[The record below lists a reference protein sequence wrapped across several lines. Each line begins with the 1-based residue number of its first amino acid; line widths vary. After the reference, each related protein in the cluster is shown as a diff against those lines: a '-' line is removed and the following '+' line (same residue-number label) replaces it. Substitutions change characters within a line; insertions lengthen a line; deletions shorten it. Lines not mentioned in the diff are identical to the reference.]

1 MMSLA
6 IFFSFALQFYVPV
19 NLLKPIVERRVRP
32 EHHLRAEYILRI
44 SLVLLT
50 FSLAAAVP
58 KLDLFI
64 SLVGSVS
71 RYGEISPDWNFESY

>member
-1 MMSLA
+1 MNSAKYKYL
-6 IFFSFALQFYVPV
+6 VTTV
-19 NLLKPIVERRVRP
+19 CRVSP
-32 EHHLRAEYILRI
+32 EYHLRAEYCLRI
-44 SLVLLT
+44 GLVLLT

-71 RYGEISPDWNFESY
+71 R

>member
-32 EHHLRAEYILRI
+32 ENRLRAEYILRV

-71 RYGEISPDWNFESY
+71 R

>member
-1 MMSLA
+1 MTL
-6 IFFSFALQFYVPV
+6 F
-19 NLLKPIVERRVRP
+19 RVSP
-32 EHHLRAEYILRI
+32 EYHLRAEYCLRI
-44 SLVLLT
+44 GLVLLT

-71 RYGEISPDWNFESY
+71 RFEFSS